1 MGGSI
6 SAGRSNAELVHN
18 LATQHASTQAPQ
30 VEELML
36 GVDRRA
42 YFLPGFE
49 HFAYQDLAWKHNLIH
64 LSAPVIYWEV
74 LDRLQLKPG
83 LSFLNLGSGTGY
95 LSTMAGLVLGAS
107 GVNHGIE
114 LHQEVIDFALLKLEE
129 FKMESESMDRYDF
142 CEPVFVQGNCL
153 NLPADVRQYDRVGGI
168 LVMPYRDYLVQIKR
182 TGPNE
187 YKTSRSMQV
196 AYSSLQEPP
205 VDGAV
210 QHVKLLS
217 TDLTQHAGWILERAG
232 TTCRWRGAACQITIR
247 QLLRAS
253 CRTSYPDITRL
264 RRFIPKRDVRSRL
277 RVCSSSPGDMH
288 QIISLGYN
296 NDHDSDHSDSDQS
309 MNDHYEPLDSLDPS
323 TETDSND
330 GTRDS
335 RDNTPRWRR
344 RDGRNGCERMVEEGS
359 VDRLREERMVGDE
372 SDSNDSTDR
381 NGREMRRLKRRD
393 GRNSCER
400 MVEEGESVGGLE
412 EEDVEGSPRQGSKGI
427 NRQEKRGSEETKR
440 TKESRGGELEKTSY
454 ERMVEEELGES
465 SSHRDDTSRP
475 KKIEITS
482 RETKEARREGM
493 EEHGGEE
500 KELEKQLENVLKVKE
515 DSDKIGAA
523 RQNDDFGGDDG
534 QQNMRD
540 VDRNIERSSKDK
552 NGASNSHQNE
562 QALDKNIASKDKSR
576 ASQLKDHKEID
587 KYQNTTRNDRSSP
600 KNSQRNDRNIPRSSH
615 QTEKSPD
622 SVNRQNQGSSRN
634 ASRRANVQKYIDK
647 EPLTKLE
654 SARKFKQL
662 LDDITERNGAACGA
676 TGSDRNKMS
685 SSDESICDQLVDA
698 HDNNSSE
705 RTTKVF
711 DKDELIDVD
720 SEESL
725 DSDTLLDDLGKRIDS
740 RKQHHDIIEGVR
752 RKDNEMGTHNDSKP
766 HDNSCDKVSKVRDIG
781 PDRMLCDSEL
791 DNKVVHSGKESPS
804 SDPSASV
811 KAIGGKGYNSS
822 DRQANSSTERQANNS
837 TEGQANNS
845 TEEQAKNSAERQ
857 GKNSSERKGKN
868 SIEKLSQYITESPD
882 SHRTS
887 HPIENH
893 SNLRSNQTEE
903 HRPGVRINQN
913 MDSETRSNGAQIQ
926 NMDSETRSNGA
937 HIQIMDSET
946 RSGDAQIQNMD
957 TETCSDGAQ
966 IQNMDSELPPA
977 EVAPFKREK
986 FDSGVVDDEDTTGSV
1001 DSGGSMDSGV
1011 GTHTQPGPQGKDPYR
1026 INHDTIDY
1034 LRRWLPD
1041 NSGRQTLGELF
1052 GDGSVRFGASG
1063 RAGQSSSQNS
1073 QSETRES
1080 SRDKPGENR
1089 ESGESSG
1096 SRASGQDSR
1105 PCSGKSGSQ
1114 SGARG
1119 SPSGARQSRTE
1130 MSGPDD
1136 SPYPTYAELQ
1146 RIKRNALNSDRD
1158 ISGRSREEPNENDKT
1173 RVKNDREW
1181 NVEGGNLQKETSGE
1195 TNVSGDARKSTND
1208 SSRAQSPNASPKDHR
1223 MHGSDDESFDSKRK
1237 YTTDSDHG
1245 DDESEASGR
1254 EKAPRRSG
1262 GKKNKK
1268 FKDRNSDAESRGEAE
1283 SHGEADLRGEA
1294 GEETSARRRNV
1305 RLRFLDE
1312 ERESREAG
1320 LFEAMRRDGLLQ
1332 FFDQPA
1338 STPVPQFVR
1347 ALRNGMDEGFDP
1359 LDGLD
1364 VPDSEEEVV
1373 EDEEEVE
1380 ETDDTPTYATLMRE
1394 KIRELPLPN
1403 SVKLYLNFNRAL

>member
-1 MGGSI
+1 
-6 SAGRSNAELVHN
+6 
-18 LATQHASTQAPQ
+18 
-30 VEELML
+30 
-36 GVDRRA
+36 
-42 YFLPGFE
+42 
-49 HFAYQDLAWKHNLIH
+49 
-64 LSAPVIYWEV
+64 
-74 LDRLQLKPG
+74 
-83 LSFLNLGSGTGY
+83 
-95 LSTMAGLVLGAS
+95 
-107 GVNHGIE
+107 
-114 LHQEVIDFALLKLEE
+114 
-129 FKMESESMDRYDF
+129 
-142 CEPVFVQGNCL
+142 
-153 NLPADVRQYDRVGGI
+153 
-168 LVMPYRDYLVQIKR
+168 
-182 TGPNE
+182 
-187 YKTSRSMQV
+187 
-196 AYSSLQEPP
+196 
-205 VDGAV
+205 
-210 QHVKLLS
+210 
-217 TDLTQHAGWILERAG
+217 
-232 TTCRWRGAACQITIR
+232 
-247 QLLRAS
+247 
-253 CRTSYPDITRL
+253 
-264 RRFIPKRDVRSRL
+264 
-277 RVCSSSPGDMH
+277 
-288 QIISLGYN
+288 
-296 NDHDSDHSDSDQS
+296 
-309 MNDHYEPLDSLDPS
+309 
-323 TETDSND
+323 
-330 GTRDS
+330 
-335 RDNTPRWRR
+335 
-344 RDGRNGCERMVEEGS
+344 
-359 VDRLREERMVGDE
+359 
-372 SDSNDSTDR
+372 
-381 NGREMRRLKRRD
+381 
-393 GRNSCER
+393 
-400 MVEEGESVGGLE
+400 
-412 EEDVEGSPRQGSKGI
+412 
-427 NRQEKRGSEETKR
+427 
-440 TKESRGGELEKTSY
+440 
-454 ERMVEEELGES
+454 
-465 SSHRDDTSRP
+465 
-475 KKIEITS
+475 
-482 RETKEARREGM
+482 
-493 EEHGGEE
+493 
-500 KELEKQLENVLKVKE
+500 
-515 DSDKIGAA
+515 
-523 RQNDDFGGDDG
+523 
-534 QQNMRD
+534 MRD

-662 LDDITERNGAACGA
+662 LDDITERNGA

-685 SSDESICDQLVDA
+685 SSDESICDKLGQVDA
-698 HDNNSSE
+698 HDNDNKSSE
-705 RTTKVF
+705 RTRGGKVLDENE
-711 DKDELIDVD
+711 DKLDEGD
-720 SEESL
+720 SEGSL
-725 DSDTLLDDLGKRIDS
+725 DSDTLLDELGKRIDS
-740 RKQHHDIIEGVR
+740 RKQHHDKNLESDR
-752 RKDNEMGTHNDSKP
+752 RKDDDSDRRKHEEMRMDRKKDDGMGTHNDSKP

-781 PDRMLCDSEL
+781 PVRMLCDSEL

-804 SDPSASV
+804 SDPSASA

-837 TEGQANNS
+837 TGGQAKNS
-845 TEEQAKNSAERQ
+845 AEGQAKNSAERQ
-857 GKNSSERKGKN
+857 GKNSPERKGRN
-868 SIEKLSQYITESPD
+868 SIEELSQDITESPD
-882 SHRTS
+882 SYRTS

-913 MDSETRSNGAQIQ
+913 MDSETCSDGAQIQ

-937 HIQIMDSET
+937 QIQNMDSET
-946 RSGDAQIQNMD
+946 GSGDAQIQNMD

-1011 GTHTQPGPQGKDPYR
+1011 GTHTQPGPPGKDPYR

-1114 SGARG
+1114 GPKGSQLGAKG
-1119 SPSGARQSRTE
+1119 SQSGARQGRTE

-1181 NVEGGNLQKETSGE
+1181 NVEGGNLQKETSDE

-1208 SSRAQSPNASPKDHR
+1208 SSQAQSPNASPKDHR